1 MRAIPAV
8 CVFVVLLVTSVGVG
22 LVRAQGLSRDEF
34 LARYGVANGPA
45 DPVADDPAHGAR
57 IEAMERFDETGPAA
71 DYPYTPSI
79 RAMRDLFRRRA
90 AQAPGPPRSARDVQR
105 AIDETFG
112 VSRLGDGFRLL
123 SRLPVDD
130 ALGMT
135 AIDFAFADGGF
146 GQALVGRPPRPNGAL
161 LIAIHGCLSSPH
173 DAMRETGSYLHAFG
187 LRAMQQGYTVVAPY
201 VLGACMWMPNADWIG
216 SLSGTSVFGYEL
228 AKIAHVARWARR
240 EFGTPRVVIWGISLG
255 GQYSMLA
262 SALFRDLFDV
272 TIISGAAADYEDS
285 YRASFDAVGLD
296 GRAGMVLGANRQVAL
311 SASVSRRDVIASI
324 LPRPIV
330 FEVSTA
336 EIDFAPST
344 IGVIDYVD
352 RVAVAKRAARPEVV
366 LFRGVHE
373 TNPAETLKV
382 LGTLLKRQ

>member
-1 MRAIPAV
+1 
-8 CVFVVLLVTSVGVG
+8 
-22 LVRAQGLSRDEF
+22 
-34 LARYGVANGPA
+34 
-45 DPVADDPAHGAR
+45 
-57 IEAMERFDETGPAA
+57 
-71 DYPYTPSI
+71 
-79 RAMRDLFRRRA
+79 
-90 AQAPGPPRSARDVQR
+90 
-105 AIDETFG
+105 
-112 VSRLGDGFRLL
+112 
-123 SRLPVDD
+123 
-130 ALGMT
+130 MT

-216 SLSGTSVFGYEL
+216 SLSGISVFGYEL

-311 SASVSRRDVIASI
+311 SARVSRRDVIASI